1 MILLIGIIFTACSNK
16 QITIKTEIK
25 KEIIIQKPIDNYEK
39 ALSYEGENGFI
50 KGDNYTN
57 YRHYLDKSIKEKNP
71 EAYLKAYQD
80 YKNPIGK
87 KAYIKDEYK
96 IVAKQNRQ
104 KAAKFALLAIENQT
118 NQDVSCDTLKQ
129 VDEQN
134 MFNEEQSYKIYLANI
149 QQGCINLED
158 ENFDFQFTPSI
169 SFINKAVNG
178 SVYEEERIKVLK
190 ELVDNYAK
198 KAINGTLSTKYK
210 NYDDRWIMLS
220 KSARNL
226 AFISYKNGDKAS
238 AGTYLALAKK
248 IIESTPLNKNRY
260 YEYNLNK
267 KDVKK
272 YYHKEARNKIIKT
285 GSDEVLT
292 MLLKMI

>member
-1 MILLIGIIFTACSNK
+1 M
-16 QITIKTEIK
+16 EIK
-25 KEIIIQKPIDNYEK
+25 KEIIIQKPIDNYKK
-39 ALSYEGENGFI
+39 ALSYEDENGFI
-50 KGDNYTN
+50 KGNNYLN

-87 KAYIKDEYK
+87 KAYIKGEYK
-96 IVAKQNRQ
+96 IVAKQDKE
-104 KAAKFALLAIENQT
+104 KAAKFALLAIENKK
-118 NQDVSCDTLKQ
+118 NKDISCDTLKQ
-129 VDEQN
+129 VDEQDI
-134 MFNEEQSYKIYLANI
+134 FNEAQSYKIYLANI
-149 QQGCINLED
+149 KQGCINIED

-169 SFINKAVNG
+169 SFINKALNG
-178 SVYEEERIKVLK
+178 SVYEEKHIKVLK

-198 KAINGTLSTKYK
+198 KAINGTLITKYK

-220 KSARNL
+220 QSATDL

-238 AGTYLALAKK
+238 AGDYLALAKK

-260 YEYNLNK
+260 YKYNVKN
-267 KDVKK
+267 KDVKE
-272 YYHKEARNKIIKT
+272 YYHNEARNKIIKT
-285 GSDEVLT
+285 GSDEILT